1 MPASKRFKVDPMK
14 QRLGFSLLFVL
25 LLGIVALCV
34 HRLPQITIYTS
45 QSLATARITVFA
57 VFLGLMILS
66 WPKWYSSRFAT
77 LLFAGL
83 LVELVIYFRPVPLD
97 PGGIGEA
104 TAGFLPFWLKICLLN
119 IVIIPAAVI
128 LLIYGF
134 VYREKPNF
142 VIFAAAYLV
151 LLAFL
156 FPFEQI
162 CRWGAYALM

>member
-1 MPASKRFKVDPMK
+1 MLE
-14 QRLGFSLLFVL
+14 RLGFSLLFVM
-25 LLGIVALCV
+25 LLGMAAFGV
-34 HRLPQITIYTS
+34 HQLPQITIYTS
-45 QSLATARITVFA
+45 QSLATPRVTVFA
-57 VFLGLMILS
+57 VVLGLMILS
-66 WPKWYSSRFAT
+66 WPKRYSSRVAT

-83 LVELVIYFRPVPLD
+83 LVELVIYFRPVPID
-97 PGGIGEA
+97 ASGIGEA
-104 TAGFLPFWLKICLLN
+104 AAGFLPFWLKICLLN